1 MDFQLTGSAGWGF
14 FLFVLYTT
22 FSGAAGLLATAS
34 LQRGF
39 FVGERVLIGL
49 TVGIVGVTLMTFLVS
64 MVAGLNT
71 LVVWLVPFVLGGIA
85 YVLGRRFRR
94 DSSRVCSAH
103 GWGSRVD
110 RGGFIV
116 LGGSIGFFWLFA
128 DLLITW
134 KKGVLATGIIDNWG
148 DLPWHLGIITSFL
161 SGGPI
166 PADNP
171 SLAGHP
177 LIYPFLSDFQSAMLV
192 SIGLSVEHS
201 IEFPTVLLNT
211 ISMTLLFYFGYR
223 LVRNRGAAMLAP
235 LLFVLAGGL
244 GFWWFL
250 SDVYLANTPI
260 WEMLKHIPAR
270 YTSLGEAGI
279 RWINPTLA
287 HLLPQR
293 SLLFGFPLFFAVCI
307 LLWRREK
314 TAIVPGILAGL
325 LPLAHMHTFMALLM
339 ATGLMAVLAVIRER
353 STLRYWAGFFITAG
367 IVALPQ
373 LLYFLSSRVDV
384 GSAIRFEPGWL
395 SEGENI
401 IWFWLKNAGV
411 IIPMILAAV
420 LFRRKLGLR
429 KDAMRMFLPF
439 LALLVI
445 GNLFLFSPLTYDTN
459 KIFVFSFLLGMP
471 FVALI
476 LVRLFGSTS
485 WWIRGLLFRTLFV
498 MLIFSGTL
506 NLVHELQS
514 GGWDEYTVEEIE
526 MAGRIRSRTLTT
538 DVFLSIPVHNNLFTL
553 TGRAVVLGYPSHVY
567 SHGIDPSAVE
577 ADIERIYR
585 GEDDAEALLIRH
597 GVDYVLVG
605 PRERN
610 RYGEAVEWFE
620 RYETLARVGGNV
632 VYDVR

>member
-1 MDFQLTGSAGWGF
+1 
-14 FLFVLYTT
+14 
-22 FSGAAGLLATAS
+22 
-34 LQRGF
+34 
-39 FVGERVLIGL
+39 L
-49 TVGIVGVTLMTFLVS
+49 TVGIVVVTLVTFLVS
-64 MVAGLNT
+64 MVSGLNPI
-71 LVVWLVPFVLGGIA
+71 VVWAVPFVVGGLA
-85 YVLGRRFRR
+85 YVLNRRFRPR
-94 DSSRVCSAH
+94 AVPLCSVH
-103 GWGSRVD
+103 GWGSRID
-110 RGGFIV
+110 RGGLVV
-116 LGGSIGFFWLFA
+116 LVGSTGFFWLFA
-128 DLLITW
+128 DLLIIW
-134 KKGVLATGIIDNWG
+134 KQGVLATGIIDNWG

-166 PADNP
+166 PPANP

-192 SIGLSVEHS
+192 SIGLPVEHS

-211 ISMTLLFYFGYR
+211 ISMTLLFYLGYR
-223 LVRNRGAAMLAP
+223 LVRNRGAAMFTP

-244 GFWWFL
+244 GFFWFF
-250 SDVYLANTPI
+250 SDIYLANTPV
-260 WEMLKHIPAR
+260 WEMLNHIPNR
-270 YTSLGEAGI
+270 YTSLGDANI

-293 SLLFGFPLFFAVCI
+293 SLLFGFPLFLTVVI
-307 LLWRREK
+307 LLWRKEK

-325 LPLAHMHTFMALLM
+325 LPLAHMHTFMALMM
-339 ATGLMAVLAVIRER
+339 ATGLMAVASVVRER
-353 STLRYWAGFFITAG
+353 SAFRYWAGFFIAAG

-373 LLYFLSSRVDV
+373 LVYFLSSRVDV

-420 LFRRKLGLR
+420 LFRKRLGLR
-429 KDAMRMFLPF
+429 KDAVRMYLPF
-439 LALLVI
+439 LSLLVI

-459 KIFVFSFLLGMP
+459 KIFLFTFLLGMP
-471 FVALI
+471 FVGLI
-476 LVRLFGSTS
+476 LVRLFQSQS
-485 WWIRGLLFRTLFV
+485 WWIRGFLFRTLFI

-506 NLVHELQS
+506 NLLHELQG

-526 MAGRIRSRTLTT
+526 MAGRIRSKTAT
-538 DVFLSIPVHNNLFTL
+538 DDIFLSIPVHNNLFTL
-553 TGRAVVLGYPSHVY
+553 AGRAVVLGYPSHVY

-577 ADIERIYR
+577 ADIEKMYR
-585 GEDDAEALLIRH
+585 GEEEAVSLLKQH
-597 GVDYVLVG
+597 GVDFVLVG

-610 RYGEAVEWFE
+610 RYGETVEWLE
-620 RYETLARVGGNV
+620 RYETFARVGGNV